1 MARRRLRIA
10 AVAVAAGIAGL
21 TTVPAAA
28 GTAGPGTAA
37 QPTEQRPHPWIAI
50 TSVTP
55 GFVQPTKKVTVS
67 GFVANPT
74 GSPLP
79 GLSVQLFSSKFPL
92 TTSAVMASYL
102 TAPEPTNV
110 DVQTTAQHPLPFPVP
125 AHRTEQWQLTL
136 AASQAGM
143 QSFGVYPLSAHLF
156 GAGTELGADR
166 TLLPFWPGKPAARR
180 LKPASIAW
188 VWPLIDIPQQT
199 VCGMLTNELAASVS
213 TNGRLNSLLAAG
225 RSTAARQALLTWA
238 IDPALLSDVFVMSS
252 RYRVIVAG
260 NCAAVKW
267 QHASHAAMAWLAGV
281 HQAATQQDFFTT
293 PYADVD
299 VAALAHR
306 GLDDELQA
314 AFADGSRTAAQAT
327 IPGTHTK
334 ILGQAQQVTSGTIGQ
349 LAWPAGGIADFY
361 VLEALA
367 HNHVQTVIL
376 NSRMIHT
383 PAAVTTISNGQGGT
397 LNVLLASNT
406 LTQILSG
413 RRDQITGLAPSD
425 YLTPPG
431 AHTQARQAAAFA
443 KEQWF
448 LAETA
453 VLSAH
458 APARGGAVIV
468 APPRRWNPLPGMALG
483 LLKATDSAPW
493 LRPASLASLASVG
506 SQNGPVGRAL
516 PQRPRTRG
524 ELSAPLLRQIK
535 RLHQQVLLLD
545 SILTSHGNG
554 YLSTAVDTAA
564 SSQWRGGSAAQ
575 RPAERLVSS
584 DLAFVHSQLRQV
596 SIVGSTRV
604 TLGGQNGVVPVSVR
618 NGLSRPVTVLLKASA
633 PPADHLS
640 VGKFTGLVTV
650 KGNQQRL
657 IKIPV
662 TATQAGTA
670 TLMLQLTTK
679 TGGHLPIRASLTVVA
694 THFGT
699 LAIVIISV
707 ALVIFLITAT
717 ARAIRRG
724 GPQDGG
730 SGGEA
735 EELNPMP
742 SPRDPASARDEP
754 DTVVSGGAD
763 DGQSAK
769 EADEHASAPGRADRT

>member
-1 MARRRLRIA
+1 MARRRLRLA

-21 TTVPAAA
+21 TTLPAAA

-37 QPTEQRPHPWIAI
+37 QPTDQRPHPWIAI
-50 TSVTP
+50 TSVQP
-55 GFVQPTKKVTVS
+55 GFAQPTGKVTVS

-74 GSPLP
+74 GVPLR
-79 GLSVQLFSSKFPL
+79 GLSVQLWSSPNPL
-92 TTSAVMASYL
+92 TTATAMASYRA
-102 TAPEPTNV
+102 APESINA
-110 DVQTTAQHPLPFPVP
+110 DVQTPAQGTLPSPVP
-125 AHRTEQWQLTL
+125 AHGTEEWQLTL
-136 AASQAGM
+136 AASQVGM
-143 QSFGVYPLSAHLF
+143 HVFGVYPLAAHLDS
-156 GAGTELGADR
+156 AGTELGADR
-166 TLLPFWPGKPAARR
+166 TFLPFWPGKRAART

-199 VCGMLTNELAASVS
+199 VCGTLASNELVASVS
-213 TNGRLNSLLAAG
+213 ANGRLNSLLAAG
-225 RSTAARQALLTWA
+225 ETTAARQALLTWA
-238 IDPALLSDVFVMSS
+238 IDPALLNDVSVMSG
-252 RYRVIVAG
+252 RYRVNAAG
-260 NCAAVKW
+260 NCAAGRT
-267 QHASHAAMAWLAGV
+267 QPADGAAKVWLAGV
-281 HQAATQQDFFTT
+281 QKVAAQQDYFTT

-299 VAALAHR
+299 VAALAHG
-306 GLDDELQA
+306 GLNDELRA
-314 AFADGSRTAAQAT
+314 AFADGRRAAAQ
-327 IPGTHTK
+327 TK
-334 ILGQAQQVTSGTIGQ
+334 ILGIAQRLPPGSIQP
-349 LAWPAGGIADFY
+349 LAWPAGGIADVF
-361 VLEALA
+361 VAEALA
-367 HNHVQTVIL
+367 KNQIRTVIL

-383 PAAVTTISNGQGGT
+383 PAAVTTVPNMLGGT
-397 LNVLLASNT
+397 LTVLLANNT
-406 LTQILSG
+406 LSQILAG

-425 YLTPPG
+425 YATPPG
-431 AHTQARQAAAFA
+431 AHARARQAAAFA

-453 VLSAH
+453 MLAYTT
-458 APARGGAVIV
+458 PARGGAMVV
-468 APPRRWNPLPGMALG
+468 APPRRWNPLPGMAPA
-483 LLKATDSAPW
+483 LLKATDTAPW
-493 LRPASLASLASVG
+493 LRPASLASLAGAG
-506 SQNGPVGRAL
+506 SPPGQAGAHL
-516 PQRPRTRG
+516 SQRPRIRG

-535 RLHQQVLLLD
+535 RLYQQVLLLD
-545 SILTSHGNG
+545 SIFTTRGNG

-575 RPAERLVSS
+575 RPAKRLVSS
-584 DLAFVHSQLRQV
+584 DLAFVHSQLRQI

-640 VGKFTGLVTV
+640 VGRFTGLVTV
-650 KGNQQRL
+650 QGNQQRL

-670 TLMLQLTTK
+670 TLMLQLATK
-679 TGGHLPIRASLTVVA
+679 TGVHLPVRASLTVVA

-707 ALVIFLITAT
+707 ALVVFLLTAT

-724 GPQDGG
+724 PQDGG
-730 SGGEA
+730 SGVET